1 MKNFFANL
9 YELAIRH
16 SEFSN
21 TVFKSEDY
29 VWLGLFLIIIPL
41 ILALIF
47 YKFWDPSPTKTYK
60 WIVFVVILSIIL
72 IFVASYYQLWTGS
85 LEIDFANEHPEVGDY
100 TLGLSLYNS
109 LYSLIIIII
118 WSVIIKRFSIN
129 NSNNPL

>member
-9 YELAIRH
+9 YEFLIRH
-16 SEFSN
+16 PKFSQL
-21 TVFKSEDY
+21 VFDSEDY
-29 VWLGLFLIIIPL
+29 VWLGLYMILIPL

-60 WIVFVVILSIIL
+60 WIIMVLIVPILLVFGIT
-72 IFVASYYQLWTGS
+72 YYQLWTGS
-85 LEIDFANEHPEVGDY
+85 LEIEFINKNIEVGDF

-109 LYSLIIIII
+109 LYSLIMAII
-118 WSVIIKRFSIN
+118 WTIIIKRLSIN